1 MGTEYRTK
9 KEFEPGNGYTKQD
22 WDAVDSPEL
31 TDDEL
36 ARMKPGKEILPS
48 SFFEGVCES
57 RRRPGRPKMDK
68 SLVPVTL
75 RLEPDVLDAFKA
87 SGTDWRVRMNEALRK
102 AAGL

>member
-36 ARMKPGKEILPS
+36 ARMKPAKEILPS

-87 SGTDWRVRMNEALRK
+87 SGTDWRARMNEALRK